1 MRPPTRV
8 ENRFM
13 NRASESEIVIRRLYQ
28 ITNDYKK
35 GFEEQIV
42 QLLQMG
48 LQRFELDI
56 GILSK
61 VEGDKY
67 TVQYCVTPEGV
78 PLSQGD
84 SFDYQ
89 ATYCEITCRASCPIS
104 IEHCGA
110 HDLYATH
117 PAYQAFGLESYI
129 GIPIYVD
136 NEIYGTLNFSSPT
149 PYYRKFK
156 EMDIDVMKL
165 MASWIEVELVR
176 RAQEQRLQQLNE
188 KLEYQALYDP
198 LTGLPNRRCLFK
210 KLNAEVEKLRAGE
223 GIGSLAVIDID
234 HFKKVND
241 NYGHQIGDDVLKK
254 IANVLKE
261 NTDEGGI
268 SARFGGEEFIVCYP
282 QVTPEYA
289 EQRLKELLRTVKSI
303 TLDREPVTISAGVCH
318 FKLATEGNQLNRMST
333 LDNLI
338 KVADECLYIA
348 KESGRDQFVS
358 RPFVMPSQKAC
369 VS

>member
-1 MRPPTRV
+1 
-8 ENRFM
+8 M
-13 NRASESEIVIRRLYQ
+13 NRASESEVVIRRLYQ
-28 ITNDYKK
+28 ITNDYQK
-35 GFEEQIV
+35 GFDVQIV
-42 QLLQMG
+42 QLLEMG

-61 VEGDKY
+61 VEGDNY
-67 TVQYCVTPEGV
+67 TVQYCVTPEDV
-78 PLSQGD
+78 PLQQGD
-84 SFDYQ
+84 SFDYR
-89 ATYCEITCRASCPIS
+89 ATYCEITCQARGPIS
-104 IEHCGA
+104 IEHCGK
-110 HDLYATH
+110 HDVYAAH
-117 PAYQAFGLESYI
+117 PAYKAFALESYI

-149 PYYRKFK
+149 PYYRKFRDI
-156 EMDIDVMKL
+156 DIDVMKL

-176 RAQEQRLQQLNE
+176 RAQELRLKQLNE

-198 LTGLPNRRCLFK
+198 LTRLPNRRCLFK

-223 GIGSLAVIDID
+223 GVGSIAVIDID

-254 IANVLKE
+254 IANVLRE

-268 SARFGGEEFIVCYP
+268 AARFGGEEFIVCYP
-282 QVTPEYA
+282 QSTPEYA
-289 EQRLKELLRTVKSI
+289 ERRITQLLQSVKTI

-318 FKLATEGNQLNRMST
+318 FQLADEGDQLNRMST

-338 KVADECLYIA
+338 KVADECLYLA
-348 KESGRDQFVS
+348 KENGRDQFVA
-358 RPFVMPSQKAC
+358 RPYIMSSQKVC
-369 VS
+369 TS

>member
-1 MRPPTRV
+1 MS
-8 ENRFM
+8 
-13 NRASESEIVIRRLYQ
+13 RASESEVVIRRLYQ

-35 GFEEQIV
+35 GFDVQIV
-42 QLLQMG
+42 QLLEMG

-61 VEGDKY
+61 VDGSNY
-67 TVQYCVTPEGV
+67 TVQHCVTPEDV
-78 PLSQGD
+78 TLKQGD
-84 SFDYQ
+84 SFDYR
-89 ATYCEITCRASCPIS
+89 ATYCEITCRSSGPIS
-104 IEHCGA
+104 IEHCGE
-110 HDLYATH
+110 HDVHARH

-129 GIPIYVD
+129 GIPIHVD

-156 EMDIDVMKL
+156 EIDIDVMKL

-210 KLNAEVEKLRAGE
+210 KLNAEVAKLREGE

-241 NYGHQIGDDVLKK
+241 KYGHQIGDDVLKK
-254 IANVLKE
+254 IAKVLKE
-261 NTDEGGI
+261 NTYEHGI
-268 SARFGGEEFIVCYP
+268 AARFGGEEFIVCYP
-282 QVTPEYA
+282 QSTPEYA
-289 EQRLKELLRTVKSI
+289 ESRMTQLLQAVKNI

-318 FKLATEGNQLNRMST
+318 FQLSNQDEQINKMST

-338 KVADECLYIA
+338 KVADECLYLA
-348 KESGRDQFVS
+348 KENGRDQYVS
-358 RPFVMPSQKAC
+358 RPYIMNPQK
-369 VS
+369 VSIS